1 MGQNALDFV
10 HPCDH
15 QELQEALETETDGD
29 DRGRKRDFLIRL
41 KCTVT
46 DQGRVVNLKSA
57 WWKVVRCQ
65 GQMRTTTGTRCLLL
79 LCEDV
84 ALPLGLAG
92 PPQTNS
98 FLSMHSLDLTIIH
111 CSRSVKHLI
120 GWEAGQLIG
129 RSTYHLLHALDL
141 KHIWKQHHSL
151 LKMGRVSSG
160 LYRMLLHTGG
170 YVWVQTEA
178 AVVNAHTPH
187 IVCANHILSGPQQQG
202 VVFSLEQ
209 LQPHHP
215 SVVWTAETT
224 IPNGSFLTGPPQD
237 LRQAAGVWQEWLW
250 PAQTREL
257 SGMSCPEPHP
267 YLPEGPVNGPWTQK
281 HPATVLGVGRGL
293 ETIPSPA
300 SRALRPEAVF
310 TVQDLDTLAPFIP
323 MEDQDF
329 QPHPV
334 ANPQLLQAPGGQTLS
349 QRTSR
354 HPLGRTWESSTQPGL
369 KRKHRTRGNY
379 DWASCQYDHCQG
391 FHHQKRLKVLGE
403 LGAVRSSHCR
413 WSPWDSWRGRW
424 DKAE

>member
-300 SRALRPEAVF
+300 SRALRPE
-310 TVQDLDTLAPFIP
+310 
-323 MEDQDF
+323 
-329 QPHPV
+329 
-334 ANPQLLQAPGGQTLS
+334 
-349 QRTSR
+349 
-354 HPLGRTWESSTQPGL
+354 
-369 KRKHRTRGNY
+369 
-379 DWASCQYDHCQG
+379 CQYDHCQG

-413 WSPWDSWRGRW
+413 WSPWDSWRELPGCLL
-424 DKAE
+424 DASSIYCILPVLSSNDCEINAPVHGAGLLSGSELLGALDSVILE